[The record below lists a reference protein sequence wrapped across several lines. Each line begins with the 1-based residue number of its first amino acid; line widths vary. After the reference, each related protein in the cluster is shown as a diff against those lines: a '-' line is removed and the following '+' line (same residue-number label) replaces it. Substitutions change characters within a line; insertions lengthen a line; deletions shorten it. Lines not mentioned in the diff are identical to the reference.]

1 MQAPTLQFPPL
12 ETQSETWAALRC
24 QSVQTLTL
32 AETLQAQ
39 GVAGWSPSAV
49 VRHRFP
55 RKRKAELRI
64 VPLLPSFVF
73 VPFPLADNALELGER
88 GRVPRAW
95 PFLFNGDRPA
105 VPVDQLL
112 AMQCA
117 KPRSNGEQY
126 KAGDSVR
133 FVAGPF
139 QGLTAVVLCR
149 KGRDRWL
156 VDIGGARVLVPGFLI
171 APVKIKPQLG

>member
-1 MQAPTLQFPPL
+1 MPL
-12 ETQSETWAALRC
+12 EAQAETWAALRC
-24 QSVQTLTL
+24 QSVQTLAL
-32 AETLQAQ
+32 ASSLQAE
-39 GVAGWSPSAV
+39 GVGGWSPSV
-49 VRHRFP
+49 TVRRRFP

-73 VPFPLADNALELGER
+73 VPFPLADNALELGDL

-95 PFLFNGDRPA
+95 PFLFNGNRPA

-117 KPRSNGEQY
+117 KPRSNGEQFQP
-126 KAGDSVR
+126 GETVR
-133 FVAGPF
+133 FTSGPF
-139 QGLTAVVLCR
+139 QGLTALVLSR

-171 APVKIKPQLG
+171 ASVKVNGPNG